1 VTDQSLAPTA
11 PPGITPQ
18 DHERLLEAAR
28 EALALLD
35 RIDRH
40 APDGL
45 TFGGEGRVR
54 RVLRDAIRACSF
66 ELRPCAACGGPTTH
80 ATPRHPPERPRL
92 VPCGECSGSGRVR
105 VFTYPTKRTRSA

>member
-1 VTDQSLAPTA
+1 MTDQSLAPTA

-18 DHERLLEAAR
+18 DHERLLEAAH

-45 TFGGEGRVR
+45 TFGSEGRVR
-54 RVLRDAIRACSF
+54 RVLRDAIHACSF
-66 ELRPCAACGGPTTH
+66 EVRPCAACDDGTTH
-80 ATPRHPPERPRL
+80 ATPRHPQERPRL
-92 VPCGECSGSGRVR
+92 VSCGECGGSGRVR
-105 VFTYPTKRTRSA
+105 VYSYGRPRRR